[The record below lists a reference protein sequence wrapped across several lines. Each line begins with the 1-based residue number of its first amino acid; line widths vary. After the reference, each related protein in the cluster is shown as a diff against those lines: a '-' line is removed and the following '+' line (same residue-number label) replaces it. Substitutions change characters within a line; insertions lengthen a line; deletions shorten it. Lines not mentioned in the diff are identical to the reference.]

1 VELKRKEL
9 ATMKILLVSPETPAT
24 FWSFK
29 GALKFIGKKSGE
41 PPLGLLTVAALLP
54 PSWEKKLIDM
64 NVTPLQD
71 KDLRWADYVFLTGM
85 NVHIDSMKSVI
96 QRCNDARV
104 PVVAGGP
111 LVTTDHKLFS
121 GVDYFVLNEAETT
134 LPMFLDDLAQ
144 GHPQHVYRSNQFP
157 DLNQTPIPLWQL
169 MDLKKYAN
177 MSVQYSRG
185 CPFNCDFCNIT
196 ILNGQRPRTKS
207 SEQLIAELESLY
219 HYGWRGSLFMVD
231 DNFIGNKSKLKED
244 VLPALIA
251 WSRKRN
257 FPFNFNTEVS
267 INLAD
272 DDQLVEMMVQA
283 GFTSAFVG
291 IETPN
296 DASLNGCGKAQNLK
310 RDLVASVKKL
320 HKSGLQVS
328 GGFII
333 GFDQDPPTIF
343 EQQINFIQ
351 KSGII
356 TAMVGLLNAPSG
368 TRLFERMKKEKRL
381 LKIMSGD
388 NMDGSMNFVP
398 RMNYDKLRAGYQ
410 QVVKTI
416 YQPKEFYERL
426 VTFLK
431 EYQMPRE
438 IPQRL
443 NLTHISAFFKSIWKL
458 GIIDKGKRYY
468 WKLFMFSLFKQ
479 PQKFPLAITM
489 MIYGYH
495 FRRVAE
501 KI

>member
-1 VELKRKEL
+1 
-9 ATMKILLVSPETPAT
+9 MKILLVSPETPAT

-29 GALKFIGKKSGE
+29 GALKFIGKKSSE

-54 PSWEKKLIDM
+54 PSWGKRLIDM
-64 NVTPLQD
+64 NVTTLRD
-71 KDLRWADYVFLTGM
+71 ADLRWADYVFLTGM

-96 QRCNDARV
+96 QRCNKSKV

-111 LVTTDHKLFS
+111 LVTTDYKLFT
-121 GVDYFVLNEAETT
+121 GVDYFVLNEAEAT
-134 LPMFLDDLAQ
+134 LPLFLDDLAQ
-144 GHPQHVYRSNQFP
+144 GHPEHVYCSDQFP
-157 DLNQTPIPLWQL
+157 PLNQTPIPSWHLL
-169 MDLKKYAN
+169 NMKKYAN
-177 MSVQYSRG
+177 MSIQYSRG

-196 ILNGQRPRTKS
+196 ILNGNRPRTKAS
-207 SEQLIAELESLY
+207 DQLIAELESLY
-219 HYGWRGSLFMVD
+219 HYGWRGSLFIVD
-231 DNFIGNKSKLKED
+231 DNFIGNKNKLKED

-251 WSRKRN
+251 WSKEWN

-296 DASLNGCGKAQNLK
+296 DDSLNECGKGQNLK
-310 RDLVASVKKL
+310 RDLIASVKKL
-320 HKSGLQVS
+320 HRAGLQVS

-333 GFDQDPPTIF
+333 GFDHDPPTIF

-368 TRLFERMKKEKRL
+368 TRLFERMNKENRL

-388 NMDGSMNFVP
+388 NMDGSMNFIP
-398 RMNYDKLRAGYQ
+398 KMNYDKLRAGYQ
-410 QVVKTI
+410 RVVRTI

-431 EYQMPRE
+431 EYRMPQN

-443 NLTHISAFFKSIWKL
+443 TYTHISAFFKSVWKL
-458 GIIDKGKRYY
+458 GLICKGRRYY
-468 WKLFMFSLFKQ
+468 WKLFLYSLFKQ

-495 FRRVAE
+495 FRRVAA